1 MLCIPPVQWAIR
13 KVAFYERMVLYKG
26 YAPSPRNGTQSRE
39 RKAAH
44 IGCKHSIRRG
54 DAVHTFVTLVIFLYL
69 YDSSPPNST
78 DSTIALL
85 STGKSLN
92 RELSRVLGPGK
103 KISNSLSFVVSLLV
117 ARTALLVQVEK
128 ELS

>member
-1 MLCIPPVQWAIR
+1 M
-13 KVAFYERMVLYKG
+13 
-26 YAPSPRNGTQSRE
+26 
-39 RKAAH
+39 
-44 IGCKHSIRRG
+44 
-54 DAVHTFVTLVIFLYL
+54 HTFVTLVIFLYL